1 MIIYSAADFGKQ
13 IREKRKSL
21 GYTQKDISDFI
32 GVSVSFISDLENG
45 KPTIEFEK
53 ALKLANML
61 GLDFEMKE
69 RN

>member
-1 MIIYSAADFGKQ
+1 MIIYSAVDFGKQ

-69 RN
+69 RS